1 LGSQLEKVGFSIIL
15 KQKGPRGQTNT
26 LLNQTNMAPVDW
38 CHDISPDKELMES
51 VMHVI
56 ECDKTYELGIQ
67 IIDDHHRK
75 LIELLN
81 NSYDLLL
88 FSTDKAEIKTI
99 LQELA
104 DYADYHFN
112 AEEHLMNEVS
122 YKGLMPHV
130 DKHNSFKNQLAV
142 LMQDYLSR
150 SPNVNTDIILFLS
163 DWLKKHILKDD
174 RKFAIYLSKSKYPS
188 TAATVS
194 PVADK
199 KDSILQNKHSR
210 APSDTK

>member
-15 KQKGPRGQTNT
+15 KRKGPGITDT
-26 LLNQTNMAPVDW
+26 LLSQTNMAPVDW

-56 ECDKTYELGIQ
+56 EWDKTYELGIQ
-67 IIDDHHRK
+67 IIDGHHRK

-81 NSYDLLL
+81 KSYDLLL
-88 FSTDKAEIKTI
+88 LSADKAEIKTI

-104 DYADYHFN
+104 DYTDYHFE
-112 AEEHLMNEVS
+112 AEERLMNEVG

-142 LMQDYLSR
+142 LIQDYLSR

-174 RKFAIYLSKSKYPS
+174 RKFAIYLSKSKLEGLP
-188 TAATVS
+188 
-194 PVADK
+194 
-199 KDSILQNKHSR
+199 
-210 APSDTK
+210 